1 VTGIDNGTGSTM
13 DGSTAQVAATIRGQ
27 VQVQGRGRGST
38 TTAPDADTTAA
49 GPTMAE
55 LLARIEELTRR
66 VEWLEATRTDGPRAP
81 TAVPPDVVLA
91 ISAAVAAYLGKRA
104 TVRQV
109 HLRSHSTWA
118 KQGRAQVMA
127 SHGFVHG
134 TR

>member
-1 VTGIDNGTGSTM
+1 VTATGSPKTM
-13 DGSTAQVAATIRGQ
+13 DAAVPG
-27 VQVQGRGRGST
+27 
-38 TTAPDADTTAA
+38 
-49 GPTMAE
+49 GPATAE
-55 LLARIEELTRR
+55 LLARIDELTRR
-66 VEWLEATRTDGPRAP
+66 VAWLEATIGEGHRAP
-81 TAVPPDVVLA
+81 TDVPPEVVLA

-118 KQGRAQVMA
+118 KQGRAQAMA